1 MSYETY
7 YVKITCIA
15 YTHETYYVKI
25 TCIAYTHETYYV
37 KITCI
42 AYTHETYYVKITCI
56 AYTHETYYVKGV
68 LPNFEG
74 AIFIIPFHRDNHKT
88 PIKSIQMKNFSLLT
102 KKQHFKLQQSG
113 PSGLLW

>member
-1 MSYETY
+1 MGILTLE
-7 YVKITCIA
+7 IGCP
-15 YTHETYYVKI
+15 
-25 TCIAYTHETYYV
+25 
-37 KITCI
+37 
-42 AYTHETYYVKITCI
+42 
-56 AYTHETYYVKGV
+56 VKGV

-113 PSGLLW
+113 PSGLL